1 MSTAL
6 KSVNTRKT
14 AQTEQAN
21 ERQVKNNA
29 GGYVYKLEPLDV
41 VRRFLILGVE
51 GNTFYKSGKALARE
65 NAQTILSVAKA
76 QPKELVD
83 LIVEVSVNGLA
94 PKQDATLF
102 ALAAASSVPEA
113 FPYVRD
119 AFRNVVRTGTH
130 LFTFVG
136 YASQF
141 RGWGRGFRDM
151 VASWYTEANESALG
165 YQVVKYRQRNGYT
178 HRDVLRLSHPK
189 TNNPD
194 RNNLLAYAAEKSCRA
209 DALPESVRGYLK
221 VADSSDIEKIVA
233 AIYEYNLSWEMI
245 PSSALNDARVWQ
257 AFIKNGMPL
266 GALLRQLPKIT
277 RVGAFDEF
285 DSKGVLRIVLS
296 QLKDKERIE
305 KARIHPFSVLIAL
318 RTYAEGQS
326 FRGSSSW
333 VPNVKIVDAL
343 DEMFYLAFKNVE
355 PANKR
360 TMIALDVSG
369 SMWWNENDDPVTPA
383 EAAVAMSMITLAT
396 EEDVTTV
403 AFSGSIGWGEKR
415 GGAKALKPLALSAR
429 QRLDDAVNSVRGL
442 PMTSTDCAAPI
453 LYALHNRIEIDTF
466 IVYTDNETWEGDI
479 HVDQALK
486 MYRDKMG
493 IDARLAVV
501 AFTATEFTIG
511 DPADGNV
518 LNVAGL
524 DSSLGALLADFSSRK
539 F

>member
-76 QPKELVD
+76 HPKELVD

-277 RVGAFDEF
+277 RVGALD
-285 DSKGVLRIVLS
+285 DAGVLRIVLS

-318 RTYAEGQS
+318 RTYAEGRS

-333 VPNVKIVDAL
+333 VPHVKIVDAL

-403 AFSGSIGWGEKR
+403 AFSGSVGWGDASL
-415 GGAKALKPLALSAR
+415 GAKALKPLALSAR

-453 LYALHNRIEIDTF
+453 LYALHKKIEIDTF